1 MREKAKTLIS
11 YNIRKFTGLV
21 RILLS

>member
-11 YNIRKFTGLV
+11 YNIRKFTGVV